1 LGTGDVTTAL
11 LLVAA
16 SGSNLA
22 FAERRARR

>member
-16 SGSNLA
+16 LGSNLA

>member
-16 SGSNLA
+16 LESNLA
-22 FAERRARR
+22 FAERRTRR